1 MTFQEIRQIPR
12 HSFAPVNNRQMQFF
26 RINRR
31 ERRQARRDLR
41 RLEPR
46 NELHGIAGLT
56 SSIAL
61 NTGFNLE
68 SLPTPNR
75 DKGSRLTKENSRHDM
90 WKIKKDHS

>member
-1 MTFQEIRQIPR
+1 MTLQEILQIPR
-12 HSFAPVNNRQMQFF
+12 HSFAPVNNHQMRFF
-26 RINRR
+26 RVNRR
-31 ERRQARRDLR
+31 ERHQARRDLR

-46 NELHGIAGLT
+46 NELQGTAGLT
-56 SSIAL
+56 SPTAL

-90 WKIKKDHS
+90 LKIKKDHS